1 MKKIE
6 ELNLKFVTL
15 EHPPIHTVEDE
26 KKLNLPKDF
35 MSTKNLFLIDKKL
48 NKYFLVCME
57 GVKRMNIKSFQKSLG
72 LKKLSFAKEEDLYDI
87 LGAKVGHVSIL
98 HLLNPNAF
106 DKVDLILDKD
116 FLTADKIGF
125 HPNTNDNGK
134 TLIFENGQFKKLI
147 EHLKLEYNVIEYDFK
162 TL

>member
-1 MKKIE
+1 MKKFE

-57 GVKRMNIKSFQKSLG
+57 GIKRMDINSLQKSLG
-72 LKKLSFAKEEDLYDI
+72 LKKLSFAKEEDLYNI

-98 HLLNPNAF
+98 HLLNSTAF

-116 FLTADKIGF
+116 FLSADKIGF
-125 HPNTNDNGK
+125 HPNTNDNSK

-147 EHLKLEYNVIEYDFK
+147 EHLKLEYNVIEYDFN
-162 TL
+162 TI